1 MLSNL
6 LILYLFIYFK
16 NKNKYVFDNYV
27 RKYRKKKFFL
37 VSPNFLGLIFNFWSA

>member
-27 RKYRKKKFFL
+27 RKYRKKFFF
-37 VSPNFLGLIFNFWSA
+37 VSPNFLGLIFIFWSA